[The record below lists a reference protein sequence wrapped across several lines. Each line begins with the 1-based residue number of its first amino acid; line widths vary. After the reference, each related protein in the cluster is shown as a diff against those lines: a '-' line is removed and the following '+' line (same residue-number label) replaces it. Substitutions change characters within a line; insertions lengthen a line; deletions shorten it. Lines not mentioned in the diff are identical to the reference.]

1 MKKTEKLLE
10 TINKYNKTNTN
21 INLDLKNIDSI
32 ESYIEKLYIDYK
44 SGKEL
49 DDYETNILGLA
60 IDPFIDVDEC
70 DYSEN
75 YNLLIRSIC
84 SVNDEDFSNVY
95 AYSSEKMRKE
105 IELLPD
111 RDRIFLNYRFGL
123 VDGKCRT
130 LDEIGAMI
138 GVTKAR
144 VVVIG
149 ERAIRN
155 LKNKNKT
162 VYHII
167 NLDKLI
173 SLGNVSDEEKKQLN
187 NAKMTALFSKDDKDI
202 KIAKEIL
209 KNCILSEAN
218 KITPDKI
225 SIDDLGLSKE
235 AYNELSARGIK
246 TLEDVFKY
254 GKILRQGRFN
264 SKLIKELETSTKKIG
279 YDIHAEE
286 EKMDRLQQERPEYK
300 LSPEQIRI
308 VDLGLSVRTWL
319 CLERSGI
326 KTLDDLLKY
335 GRLEEIRNL
344 GEKSLIEIKEKIK
357 ELTYNLDEEQEKTKT
372 PDKISIDDLGLSKEA
387 YNELSARGIK
397 TLEDVFKYGKILRQ
411 GRFNSKLIK
420 ELETSTKKI
429 GYDIHAEEEKMDRL
443 QQERPEY
450 KLSPNQISLVDL
462 DLSIR
467 ALRCLNLN
475 GIKTLE
481 DLLKYGRLEKIRNL
495 GAKTLVEI
503 KDKIKE
509 LGYDYDAKKEDKK
522 ELNQESGT
530 GDQEGDIKVLSTESK
545 EKDNQDQDKLKKHF

>member
-1 MKKTEKLLE
+1 MKKNGKLLE
-10 TINKYNKTNTN
+10 TINKYTKKNPN

-44 SGKEL
+44 NGKEL
-49 DDYETNILGLA
+49 DNYETSILGLA

-84 SVNDEDFSNVY
+84 SVGNEDFSSVY

-105 IELLPD
+105 LEALPE

-138 GVTKAR
+138 GVKKAR
-144 VVVIG
+144 VAAIG

-173 SLGNVSDEEKKQLN
+173 SLGNVSDEEKTQLN

-202 KIAKEIL
+202 KITKEIL
-209 KNCILSEAN
+209 KNYILSEAN
-218 KITPDKI
+218 KMTPDKI
-225 SIDDLGLSKE
+225 SIDDLGLSKDVYDALSRRGIKTLE
-235 AYNELSARGIK
+235 DVFKYGKILRQGRFNSKLIKELETSTKKIGYDIHAEEEKMDRLQQKRPEYKLSPEQIRIVDLGLSVRTWLCLERSGIKTLDDLLKYSKLEKIRRLGEKSLIEIKEKLKELTYNLDEEQEKTKTLDKISIDDLGLSKDVYDALSRRGIK

-286 EKMDRLQQERPEYK
+286 EKMDRLQQERPEY
-300 LSPEQIRI
+300 R
-308 VDLGLSVRTWL
+308 
-319 CLERSGI
+319 
-326 KTLDDLLKY
+326 
-335 GRLEEIRNL
+335 
-344 GEKSLIEIKEKIK
+344 
-357 ELTYNLDEEQEKTKT
+357 
-372 PDKISIDDLGLSKEA
+372 
-387 YNELSARGIK
+387 
-397 TLEDVFKYGKILRQ
+397 
-411 GRFNSKLIK
+411 
-420 ELETSTKKI
+420 
-429 GYDIHAEEEKMDRL
+429 
-443 QQERPEY
+443 
-450 KLSPNQISLVDL
+450 LSPNQISLIDL

-503 KDKIKE
+503 KEKIKE

-530 GDQEGDIKVLSTESK
+530 GHQEGDIKVLSTESK
-545 EKDNQDQDKLKKHF
+545 EKENQDQDKLKKHF

>member
-10 TINKYNKTNTN
+10 TINKYAKTNTN